1 MPSSPF
7 SGHTDWVRTVLRVG
21 GFLNPEHL
29 INTFGLIGVLV
40 IVFAECGLLIGF
52 FLPGD
57 SLLFTAGLLAA
68 GSVRGIDIAPLWVL
82 LVTVPVAAI
91 LGNLTGYW
99 IGWRAGPAVF
109 NRPDSRLFK
118 AKNVE
123 KAHEFFERHGARTIL
138 LARFV
143 PVVRTFATVMA
154 GASRMNVRVY
164 AAYSVVGGIVW
175 GVGVTLLG
183 YWLGNV
189 SVIRNNI
196 ELFAVAIVLVSFIPI
211 LLEYLR
217 ARRRTAR
224 GGSTTTDRARTPSS
238 PLLTGSERDPGGA
251 PERGR

>member
-1 MPSSPF
+1 
-7 SGHTDWVRTVLRVG
+7 VG

-68 GSVRGIDIAPLWVL
+68 GTVKGIHIAPLWVL
-82 LVTVPVAAI
+82 LLTVPIAAI
-91 LGNLTGYW
+91 AGNLVGYW
-99 IGWRAGPAVF
+99 IGWRAGPAIF

-118 AKNVE
+118 AKHVE
-123 KAHEFFERHGARTIL
+123 KAHEFFERHGGRTIL

-154 GASRMNVRVY
+154 GASRMSFRAY
-164 AAYSVVGGIVW
+164 TAYSVIGGLVW
-175 GVGVTLLG
+175 GVGVTALG

-189 SVIRNNI
+189 SIIRNHI
-196 ELFAVAIVLVSFIPI
+196 ELFAIAVVLISFIPI
-211 LLEYLR
+211 VVEYLR
-217 ARRRTAR
+217 ARRRTVR
-224 GGSTTTDRARTPSS
+224 DGVTTADR
-238 PLLTGSERDPGGA
+238 L
-251 PERGR
+251 PENEPA